1 MNRILIISPMLP
13 GIGGVSVSSNRL
25 FLNLKKDGYDVDA
38 FNIRFKNRKQN
49 KPLYLALKYFTIPF
63 YILFQRKYDII
74 HCHVPGVLR
83 KLYISLFKPFYKGAK
98 LVFTIHGDA
107 HPLVDNKF
115 VKYVLRKADKIIC
128 VQVGDSAK
136 MPDGL
141 TEKSVDIPAF
151 ILPRVID
158 TTFTPKS
165 ILEFCENKGESKL
178 LIFNG
183 AAVVND
189 EWNDLYGFEDMVAA
203 FKALESRGQYRL
215 LMILNGTP
223 KNRRGEELIKKIKV
237 LISDECSLKFV
248 ENEPFELCPL
258 FKCAD
263 VYVRPTKTDGDS
275 LSVREALA
283 MGCKVVTTN
292 VVNRPQG
299 VFLYEKPSQ
308 LADTI
313 ELAIE
318 SETPAF
324 AEQKDYYQY
333 IKELY
338 AKLLPDA

>member
-1 MNRILIISPMLP
+1 MSRILIISPMLP

-25 FLNLKKDGYDVDA
+25 FHNLKKDGYDVDV
-38 FNIRFKNRKQN
+38 FNIRFKNGENN

-63 YILFQRKYDII
+63 YILFHRRYDII

-83 KLYISLFKPFYKGAK
+83 KMYISLFKPFYKGAK

-115 VKYVLRKADKIIC
+115 VKYALRKADKIIC

-136 MPDGL
+136 MPGKL
-141 TEKSVDIPAF
+141 TEKAVDIPAF

-158 TTFTPKS
+158 NTFTPKS
-165 ILEFCENKGESKL
+165 ILDFCENNDGSKL

-189 EWNDLYGFEDMVAA
+189 EWDDLYGFKDMVAA
-203 FKALESRGQYRL
+203 FKALETRGDYRL
-215 LMILNGTP
+215 LMILIGAP
-223 KNRRGEELIKKIKV
+223 KNRREEELIKEIKDQIANDWSV
-237 LISDECSLKFV
+237 KFV

-258 FKCAD
+258 FRFAD
-263 VYVRPTKTDGDS
+263 AYVRPTKTDGDS
-275 LSVREALA
+275 LSIREALA
-283 MGCKVVTTN
+283 MNCKVITTN

-299 VFLYEKPSQ
+299 VFLYESPSQ
-308 LADTI
+308 LAG
-313 ELAIE
+313 AIE
-318 SETPAF
+318 CAVESEPPAS
-324 AEQKDYYQY
+324 AEQIDYYQY

-338 AKLLPDA
+338 TELLSNV

>member
-1 MNRILIISPMLP
+1 MSRILIISPMLP

-25 FLNLKKDGYDVDA
+25 FHNLKKDGYDVDA
-38 FNIRFKNRKQN
+38 FNIRFKNGKNN

-63 YILFQRKYDII
+63 YILFHRRYDII

-83 KLYISLFKPFYKGAK
+83 KMYISLFKPFYKGAK

-115 VKYVLRKADKIIC
+115 VKYALRKADKIIC

-136 MPDGL
+136 TPGKL
-141 TEKSVDIPAF
+141 TEKAVDIPAF

-158 TTFTPKS
+158 NTFTPKS
-165 ILEFCENKGESKL
+165 ILDFCENDGGSKL

-189 EWNDLYGFEDMVAA
+189 EWDDLYGFKDMVAA
-203 FKALESRGQYRL
+203 FKALETRGDYRL
-215 LMILNGTP
+215 LMILNGAP
-223 KNRRGEELIKKIKV
+223 KNRRGEELIKEIKDQIANDRSV
-237 LISDECSLKFV
+237 KFV

-258 FKCAD
+258 FRFAD
-263 VYVRPTKTDGDS
+263 AYVRPTKTDGDS
-275 LSVREALA
+275 LSIREALA
-283 MGCKVVTTN
+283 MNCKVVTTN

-299 VFLYEKPSQ
+299 VFLYESPSQ
-308 LADTI
+308 LAGAI
-313 ELAIE
+313 ERAIE
-318 SETPAF
+318 SEPPAS
-324 AEQKDYYQY
+324 AEQIDYYQY

-338 AKLLPDA
+338 TDLLSNV